1 MSSDGRGD
9 RDLGKAAAHQLG
21 EVELLVF
28 GEVELSAPTARK
40 PKKRDS
46 IDQGLANPLG
56 AAPERYVFASS
67 KTIKWFLTSHPE
79 GLVNI
84 LGHQLVPLSVVHEL
98 LTVLYQLANPGKNI
112 PLPYNY
118 KHLKIPV
125 GCFLCQ
131 LSRRLLWQKTHANGF
146 CHHLV
151 ERK

>member
-1 MSSDGRGD
+1 MAGVTGIFGRLLLTNSERSSS
-9 RDLGKAAAHQLG
+9 
-21 EVELLVF
+21 
-28 GEVELSAPTARK
+28 LSSEKWSSLPPPLANL
-40 PKKRDS
+40 KKRDS

-112 PLPYNY
+112 PSPYTT
-118 KHLKIPV
+118 
-125 GCFLCQ
+125 
-131 LSRRLLWQKTHANGF
+131 KT
-146 CHHLV
+146 
-151 ERK
+151 